1 MMIVMMMMIII
12 IISIIYTHIQYIYI
26 FICVCDYM
34 WISGFKQLFAIV
46 AFILKDQNSN

>member
-1 MMIVMMMMIII
+1 MMIVFMMMMMIII
-12 IISIIYTHIQYIYI
+12 IISIIYTHIQYIY
-26 FICVCDYM
+26 ICVCDYM